1 MRLVFTDTAWDQYI
15 HWQNEDKKTLK
26 KINRLIKSINRD
38 GLLNGE
44 GKPELLKHDRSGEC
58 SRRIDEENRLV
69 YAMVDGQL
77 VIKSCKGH
85 YE

>member
-1 MRLVFTDTAWDQYI
+1 MGLVFTDTAWDQYI
-15 HWQNEDKKTLK
+15 SWQNEDKKTLK
-26 KINRLIKSINRD
+26 KINKLIKSINRD

-44 GKPELLKHDRSGEC
+44 GKPELLKHDRSGEY

-69 YAMVDGQL
+69 YGMVDGQL